1 MSSSRKGSLKNDEIQ
16 NDDVEIELN
25 ADVIIYIIS
34 IVARHHIENCEFTE
48 IIKLINLG
56 GSNYFDRNPSFLF
69 RLLEQQFIEYVRA
82 EKIKEA
88 LELSYKELSH
98 VAEKNIEFFKKME
111 KSFML
116 LIFPTDSI
124 CSELLDT
131 SRLQNIAEEIN
142 ATILTHGIDLYF
154 GNKLKD

>member
-98 VAEKNIEFFKKME
+98 VAEKN
-111 KSFML
+111 
-116 LIFPTDSI
+116 
-124 CSELLDT
+124 
-131 SRLQNIAEEIN
+131 
-142 ATILTHGIDLYF
+142 
-154 GNKLKD
+154 